1 MIPSKRKEMKL
12 RTFTW
17 NVCGLDVEHLEA
29 KDAERLDR
37 ILAQLTATDA
47 DVVCC
52 GLVEVVDL
60 DPGTV
65 LRDSI
70 KTDSVF
76 RTRRVESWR
85 VKCRN
90 ALGDGYTE
98 ITSGGLVGVALFVF
112 AKPDTL
118 VGVDVSTI
126 ATGSLG
132 GALGNKGA
140 VVMRMTPCKSTY
152 FHVVHAHMA
161 SDLDQVAARN
171 AEYAQIVNTRCVP
184 EEHSALGDAIRGSR
198 LWQLIGP
205 VPSEGFGVLDADVV
219 IWQGD
224 LNYRLG
230 DEGDAPPP
238 PSPSFARRASVVAG
252 AVVGGAAAVATGVGV
267 AVVGVGAAVAGGAA
281 VGAGA
286 TAGAEKLVGG
296 SPEKASTPKE
306 DIWRDVV
313 DAIEKEDWATLRSRD
328 QLLTAIAAGD
338 AFDGFR
344 EADLAFPP
352 TYKLIRNDEDALR
365 YKQNRRPAWC
375 DRVIWRGDAVACKAY
390 DCVPSALSDHAPVFA
405 DLAWDDR
412 ALPPRVAPDNRS
424 AAQTSVPSAERQTS
438 IARGDRSGLGAAG
451 WFGGGGGFV

>member
-1 MIPSKRKEMKL
+1 MKL

-90 ALGDGYTE
+90 ALGDAYTE

-152 FHVVHAHMA
+152 A
-161 SDLDQVAARN
+161 SRGTKL
-171 AEYAQIVNTRCVP
+171 
-184 EEHSALGDAIRGSR
+184 AL
-198 LWQLIGP
+198 W
-205 VPSEGFGVLDADVV
+205 V
-219 IWQGD
+219 
-224 LNYRLG
+224 
-230 DEGDAPPP
+230 
-238 PSPSFARRASVVAG
+238 
-252 AVVGGAAAVATGVGV
+252 
-267 AVVGVGAAVAGGAA
+267 
-281 VGAGA
+281 
-286 TAGAEKLVGG
+286 
-296 SPEKASTPKE
+296 
-306 DIWRDVV
+306 
-313 DAIEKEDWATLRSRD
+313 
-328 QLLTAIAAGD
+328 
-338 AFDGFR
+338 
-344 EADLAFPP
+344 
-352 TYKLIRNDEDALR
+352 
-365 YKQNRRPAWC
+365 
-375 DRVIWRGDAVACKAY
+375 
-390 DCVPSALSDHAPVFA
+390 
-405 DLAWDDR
+405 
-412 ALPPRVAPDNRS
+412 
-424 AAQTSVPSAERQTS
+424 
-438 IARGDRSGLGAAG
+438 
-451 WFGGGGGFV
+451 

>member
-37 ILAQLTATDA
+37 ILARLTATDA

-90 ALGDGYTE
+90 ALGDAYTE

-184 EEHSALGDAIRGSR
+184 EEHSAFGAVHKSC
-198 LWQLIGP
+198 P
-205 VPSEGFGVLDADVV
+205 V
-219 IWQGD
+219 
-224 LNYRLG
+224 RHR
-230 DEGDAPPP
+230 
-238 PSPSFARRASVVAG
+238 RRANTAASSPRNDSLICAQVGRRDPRFAPVAAHRPRALG
-252 AVVGGAAAVATGVGV
+252 RFWCSRRGRRHL
-267 AVVGVGAAVAGGAA
+267 AGRF
-281 VGAGA
+281 
-286 TAGAEKLVGG
+286 EL
-296 SPEKASTPKE
+296 P
-306 DIWRDVV
+306 
-313 DAIEKEDWATLRSRD
+313 
-328 QLLTAIAAGD
+328 
-338 AFDGFR
+338 FDG
-344 EADLAFPP
+344 
-352 TYKLIRNDEDALR
+352 
-365 YKQNRRPAWC
+365 
-375 DRVIWRGDAVACKAY
+375 
-390 DCVPSALSDHAPVFA
+390 
-405 DLAWDDR
+405 
-412 ALPPRVAPDNRS
+412 
-424 AAQTSVPSAERQTS
+424 
-438 IARGDRSGLGAAG
+438 
-451 WFGGGGGFV
+451 

>member
-29 KDAERLDR
+29 KDVERLDR
-37 ILAQLTATDA
+37 ILSQLTATDA

-90 ALGDGYTE
+90 ALGDAYTE

-152 FHVVHAHMA
+152 FHVIHAHMA
-161 SDLDQVAARN
+161 SDLDQVTARN
-171 AEYAQIVNTRCVP
+171 AEYAQIVNTRCVQ
-184 EEHSALGDAIRGSR
+184 EEHSAFGAVHKSCPVRRRRDACSTACQHGR
-198 LWQLIGP
+198 
-205 VPSEGFGVLDADVV
+205 
-219 IWQGD
+219 
-224 LNYRLG
+224 
-230 DEGDAPPP
+230 
-238 PSPSFARRASVVAG
+238 VVA
-252 AVVGGAAAVATGVGV
+252 
-267 AVVGVGAAVAGGAA
+267 
-281 VGAGA
+281 
-286 TAGAEKLVGG
+286 EK
-296 SPEKASTPKE
+296 
-306 DIWRDVV
+306 
-313 DAIEKEDWATLRSRD
+313 
-328 QLLTAIAAGD
+328 
-338 AFDGFR
+338 
-344 EADLAFPP
+344 
-352 TYKLIRNDEDALR
+352 
-365 YKQNRRPAWC
+365 
-375 DRVIWRGDAVACKAY
+375 
-390 DCVPSALSDHAPVFA
+390 
-405 DLAWDDR
+405 
-412 ALPPRVAPDNRS
+412 
-424 AAQTSVPSAERQTS
+424 
-438 IARGDRSGLGAAG
+438 
-451 WFGGGGGFV
+451 